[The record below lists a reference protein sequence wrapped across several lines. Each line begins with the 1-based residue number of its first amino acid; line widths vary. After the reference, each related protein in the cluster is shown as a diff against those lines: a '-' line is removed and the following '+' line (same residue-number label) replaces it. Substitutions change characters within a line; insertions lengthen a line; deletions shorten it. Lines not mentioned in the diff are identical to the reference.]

1 METLIFSNYNIKG
14 VREIEDKIETAKHSI
29 IYLDLTNNLLE

>member
-14 VREIEDKIETAKHSI
+14 VREIEDKIESAKNSV
-29 IYLDLTNNLLE
+29 IYLDLTNNFLE